1 MLNYH
6 DNTRSMQT
14 IRTNTAVIDSFPMR
28 IHNSEDAVEVRR
40 MLCRESADRQHFI
53 VTFKSD
59 IAKAEEISNSTSL
72 VTPLAEV
79 VVRNNKLRFVLKPQE
94 QYPEIADVKESI
106 VPKIESAVV
115 QYMKNM
121 FNELKES
128 VLPERQKEQWHLL

>member
-59 IAKAEEISNSTSL
+59 IVKAEEISNSTSL

>member
-1 MLNYH
+1 
-6 DNTRSMQT
+6 TRSMQT

>member
-28 IHNSEDAVEVRR
+28 FHNNEDAVEVRR
-40 MLCRESADRQHFI
+40 MLSRKTADRQHFI

-59 IAKAEEISNSTSL
+59 VARAEQISNSTSL

-94 QYPEIADVKESI
+94 QYPEIANI
-106 VPKIESAVV
+106 
-115 QYMKNM
+115 
-121 FNELKES
+121 KES
-128 VLPERQKEQWHLL
+128 VVPKRVSSS

>member
-14 IRTNTAVIDSFPMR
+14 IRANTAVIDTFPMR
-28 IHNSEDAVEVRR
+28 FHNSEDAVEVRR
-40 MLCRESADRQHFI
+40 MLCRKTADRQHFI

-59 IAKAEEISNSTSL
+59 VARAEQISNSTSL

-94 QYPEIADVKESI
+94 QYPEIANIKESV

-115 QYMKNM
+115 QFMKNK
-121 FNELKES
+121 FNEFKEN
-128 VLPERQKEQWHLL
+128 VLPERKKEQWHLL

>member
-79 VVRNNKLRFVLKPQE
+79 VVRNNKLRFVLRPQE

>member
-53 VTFKSD
+53 ITFKSD

>member
-59 IAKAEEISNSTSL
+59 IAKADEISNSTSL

>member
-28 IHNSEDAVEVRR
+28 FHNNEDAVEVRR
-40 MLCRESADRQHFI
+40 MLSRKTADRQHFI

-59 IAKAEEISNSTSL
+59 VARAEQISNSTSL

-94 QYPEIADVKESI
+94 QYPEIANIKESV

-115 QYMKNM
+115 QFMNNR
-121 FNELKES
+121 FNELKEN
-128 VLPERQKEQWHLL
+128 VLSERKKEQWHLL